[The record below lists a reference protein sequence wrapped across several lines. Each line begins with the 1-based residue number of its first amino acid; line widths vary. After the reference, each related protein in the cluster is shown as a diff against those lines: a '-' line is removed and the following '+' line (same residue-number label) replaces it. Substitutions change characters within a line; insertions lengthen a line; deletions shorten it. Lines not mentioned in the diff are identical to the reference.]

1 LQNKEKA
8 VKTLEHVEIANRHER
23 LSARISP
30 WKQKAIK
37 VARLFCVAP
46 SILPAIAHAKVCD
59 VRSYGAKGDGVTKD
73 TKAIQ
78 AAIDDCSAAGGGTV
92 RLSGG
97 KFVIAPIELK
107 SNLELDIEKDAELL
121 GSPDRDDYPKA
132 VRMRQQTVEPLIA
145 VTNATNVTIK
155 GGGVI
160 DGQGKVWWDYVKGVK
175 DSGVLGADHP
185 RPMLLLIDHSKHMVV
200 EDVTIQNSGFW
211 QVVPYYSDD
220 LIFRNLRILA
230 PQRGAPNTDAIDPFS
245 SSHVTIDHVFS
256 STGDD
261 NVAIKSGAINSPGP
275 DAPSHDITITD
286 CEFEAGHG
294 LSIGSEVAGGV
305 QNVHAERIHF
315 KGTDQGIRVKANR
328 DRGNDVS
335 NLSFKDITMENVR
348 TAILISEYYPKV
360 LPEGDVLAAPIGR
373 LTPFFHDIH
382 IENVIAVGSD
392 WAGVIIGLPESPV
405 KGLTMKNVSISATK
419 GLNIAFAQVTMDRVD
434 VKVTQGDSIIVDKTA
449 QVSIGK

>member
-1 LQNKEKA
+1 MAQ
-8 VKTLEHVEIANRHER
+8 T
-23 LSARISP
+23 
-30 WKQKAIK
+30 
-37 VARLFCVAP
+37 
-46 SILPAIAHAKVCD
+46 KVCD
-59 VRSYGAKGDGVTKD
+59 VRAYGAKGDGTTKD

-78 AAIDDCSAAGGGTV
+78 AAIDDCAAAGGGTV

-97 KFVIAPIELK
+97 RFVIAPIELK
-107 SNLELDIEKDAELL
+107 SNLEFDVEKDAVLL
-121 GSPDRDDYPKA
+121 GSADRADYPQA
-132 VRMRQQTVEPLIA
+132 VRMRQQTVEPLIELA
-145 VTNATNVTIK
+145 NATNVIIK

-175 DSGVLGADHP
+175 DTGILGTDHP
-185 RPMLLLIDHSKHMVV
+185 RPMLLLIDHSKHVVV
-200 EDVTIQNSGFW
+200 EDITIQNSGFW

-220 LIFRNLRILA
+220 LVFRNLRILA

-245 SSHVTIDHVFS
+245 SSHVTIDHVFA

-275 DAPSHDITITD
+275 DSPSHDITITD

-305 QNVHAERIHF
+305 QNVRAERIRF

-360 LPEGDVLAAPIGR
+360 MPEGDVAAAPIGR

-382 IENVIAVGSD
+382 IENVTATGSD
-392 WAGVIIGLPESPV
+392 WAGVVIGLPESPV
-405 KGLTMKNVSISATK
+405 KELTMKNVSISATK
-419 GLNIAFAQVTMDRVD
+419 GLNIAFAQVTLDHVT
-434 VKVTQGDSIIVDKTA
+434 VTATQGDPINVAKTA
-449 QVSIGK
+449 QVLTVK